1 MTDEIVKAAEL
12 AKRWRVSARQI
23 GALTEKGIIVRDSRG
38 IFASESTAKYLAHL
52 RDGAAGRTTVSDD
65 RRRLLRAQAGKV
77 EHELEVA
84 RDKYWLKTE
93 ATAWFCDSLQRIRGY
108 MLAVKDRIQQRLPH
122 LTKTDIHEI
131 DQEIIAAIT
140 DAAYEEFGASG
151 AFTLAAP
158 NAPVESNEQKKEMEH
173 DT

>member
-12 AKRWRVSARQI
+12 AKRWKVSPRQI
-23 GALTEKGIIVRDSRG
+23 GALTEKGIIARDSRG
-38 IFASESTAKYLAHL
+38 ILAWESTARYLEHL
-52 RDGAAGRTTVSDD
+52 RKGAAGRTTVSDD
-65 RRRLLRAQAGKV
+65 RRQLLRAQAGKV

-93 ATAWFCDSLQRIRGY
+93 ATAWFCNSLQRIRGY

-158 NAPVESNEQKKEMEH
+158 NAPVKSNEPKKETEQ
-173 DT
+173 